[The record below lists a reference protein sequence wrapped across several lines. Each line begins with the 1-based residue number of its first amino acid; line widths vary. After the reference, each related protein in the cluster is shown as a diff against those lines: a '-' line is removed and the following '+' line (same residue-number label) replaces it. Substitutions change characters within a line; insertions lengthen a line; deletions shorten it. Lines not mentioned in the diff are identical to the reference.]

1 MSDIEV
7 KGLDLST
14 PDSIKKGLN
23 DIVESQKRLAESGR
37 SMTENLDQKAEDLKQ
52 ISRRMT
58 EIEQRAKAGARAP
71 QDGEGALDKYVKRDG
86 TMRLRGETTPDTPY
100 QAGLLDDAPVCDW
113 QADLQRSVQQ
123 YSIVSTLSKG
133 GAPKSLQQCRDLM
146 SRAPDTVKRIFADG
160 SNIGAEWIPD
170 VTLPLLERD
179 LVMERRVAGLFQ
191 EMSMS
196 NKTEILPFLTSGLR
210 PYKKIGA
217 SADDPAQYSSSSLNT
232 TNRTITATGMA
243 VRAQVDEDA
252 AEDSI
257 LDALP
262 LIQQELVTAIIDGEE
277 DCIINGDEDSGHDP
291 ALASWDIRSRWG
303 STGLGGA
310 GDHRKCWDGLRAR
323 AFDVSNANDQ
333 NGVQT
338 VAGFMAARSNLASPH
353 GIGGDLVA
361 IVSPEYYLVKMLMF
375 GDAVAASAGVVT
387 VDRYGPAATILT
399 GELGQLMGVPIVLSE
414 FLSADMPTS
423 GKYTTAG
430 ATTSFLMVNRQR
442 FKIGRL
448 RGTSVEIDKDI
459 TRGVHELVA
468 TVRETFFTID
478 AAAKKNV
485 HLSFNMSAS

>member
-23 DIVESQKRLAESGR
+23 DIVESQKRLHESGR
-37 SMTENLDQKAEDLKQ
+37 SLTENLEQKADDLKK
-52 ISRRMT
+52 ISTRMT
-58 EIEQRAKAGARAP
+58 ELEQRAKYGTRAP

-86 TMRLRGETTPDTPY
+86 TMRIRGESTRTTPY

-123 YSIVSTLSKG
+123 YSIVSTLTKG

-146 SRAPDTVKRIFADG
+146 NRAPDSVKRIFAD
-160 SNIGAEWIPD
+160 SSAVGAEWIPE
-170 VTLPLLERD
+170 VTLPMLERE
-179 LVMERRVAGLFQ
+179 LAMERRVAGLFQ

-217 SADDPAQYSSSSLNT
+217 SGDDPAQYTSSSLST
-232 TNRTITATGMA
+232 AARTITAGGLA

-252 AEDSI
+252 AEDAI
-257 LDALP
+257 IDAMP
-262 LIQQELVTAIIDGEE
+262 LIQQELITAIVDGEE
-277 DCIINGDEDSGHDP
+277 DCIINGDVDAGHDT
-291 ALASWDIRSRWG
+291 ALASWNIRSRWG
-303 STGLGGA
+303 ASGLGGS
-310 GDHRKCWDGLRAR
+310 GDHRRCWDGLRAR
-323 AFDVSNANDQ
+323 AFDVSNATNQ
-333 NGVQT
+333 NGAQT
-338 VAGFMAARSNLASPH
+338 VAGFMTARSNLASPH
-353 GIGGDLVA
+353 GVGGDLMA
-361 IVSPEYYLVKMLMF
+361 IMSPEYYLVKALMF
-375 GDAVAASAGVVT
+375 GNGTAAAAGVVT

-423 GKYTTAG
+423 GKYTTSG

-478 AAAKKNV
+478 SASKKNV
-485 HLSFNMSAS
+485 HLSYNLDAS